1 MCGDP
6 FSSEVERHVFWFDL
20 RMIVIMMIKIMMM
33 MVVMLLVMDGG
44 DEFIFVV
51 MVNVQLPFLPP
62 IAWEIMVV
70 AQIRMLIMIMIFDK
84 DI

>member
-1 MCGDP
+1 MCGDS

-20 RMIVIMMIKIMMM
+20 RMIVIFDSGDDNDSGDD
-33 MVVMLLVMDGG
+33 LGNGG
-44 DEFIFVV
+44 DVMIFVV

-62 IAWEIMVV
+62 IAWGIMVV
-70 AQIRMLIMIMIFDK
+70 AQMLIMIFDK

>member
-20 RMIVIMMIKIMMM
+20 RMIVIFDSGDDNDSGDD
-33 MVVMLLVMDGG
+33 LGNGG
-44 DEFIFVV
+44 DVMIFVV

>member
-20 RMIVIMMIKIMMM
+20 RMIVIFDSGDDNDSGDD
-33 MVVMLLVMDGG
+33 LGNGG
-44 DEFIFVV
+44 DVMIFVV

-62 IAWEIMVV
+62 IAWGIMVV
-70 AQIRMLIMIMIFDK
+70 AQMLIMIMIFDK